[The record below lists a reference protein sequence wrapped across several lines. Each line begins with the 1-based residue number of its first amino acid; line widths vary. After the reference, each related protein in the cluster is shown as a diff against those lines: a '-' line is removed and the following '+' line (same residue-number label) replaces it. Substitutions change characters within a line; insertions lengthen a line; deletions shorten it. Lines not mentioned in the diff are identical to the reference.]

1 MGDDKDSQILRLT
14 EELAE
19 LQMLHD
25 GLLDHSDAIEEQL
38 GEQNATL
45 ERLSTQLS
53 HYLSPQIYDAIFTGR
68 SVAEISAS
76 RKKLTV
82 FFCDIVNF
90 TSITESMEP
99 EELSGMLNNYLS
111 ELTIIALAH
120 GATVDKYIG
129 DCIMAFFG
137 DPESQG
143 DKQDAQACVRMAI
156 AMQKRMGELA
166 EIWAAKGVD
175 EPFRLRIGINT
186 GYCTVGNFG
195 SSTRMD
201 YTAIGTQ
208 VNIAARLQGKA
219 DIGGILVSHA
229 TYALV
234 RDVFSLVER
243 EALQLKG
250 IAGSVRAYAVLDAGV
265 GVDGQ
270 IMIEHGEGFRVEAEL
285 GRLSPESRER
295 LAVIARDLLARVAQ
309 ES

>member
-1 MGDDKDSQILRLT
+1 
-14 EELAE
+14 
-19 LQMLHD
+19 
-25 GLLDHSDAIEEQL
+25 
-38 GEQNATL
+38 
-45 ERLSTQLS
+45 
-53 HYLSPQIYDAIFTGR
+53 
-68 SVAEISAS
+68 
-76 RKKLTV
+76 
-82 FFCDIVNF
+82 
-90 TSITESMEP
+90 
-99 EELSGMLNNYLS
+99 
-111 ELTIIALAH
+111 
-120 GATVDKYIG
+120 
-129 DCIMAFFG
+129 
-137 DPESQG
+137 
-143 DKQDAQACVRMAI
+143 
-156 AMQKRMGELA
+156 MGELA

-250 IAGSVRAYAVLDAGV
+250 IAGSVRAYAVLDAAV
-265 GVDGQ
+265 GVDGR

-295 LAVIARDLLARVAQ
+295 LAVIARDLLARVEQ
-309 ES
+309 PS

>member
-1 MGDDKDSQILRLT
+1 MADANASEILRLN
-14 EELAE
+14 EELSE
-19 LQMLHD
+19 LQIMHEA
-25 GLLDHSDAIEEQL
+25 LLDHSDAIEEQL

-53 HYLSPQIYDAIFTGR
+53 HYLSPQIYDALFTGR

-137 DPESQG
+137 DPETLG
-143 DKQDAQACVRMAI
+143 DKQDALACVRMSI

-166 EIWAAKGVD
+166 KVWSEKGVD
-175 EPFRLRIGINT
+175 QPFRLRIGVNT

-195 SSTRMD
+195 SSSRMD
-201 YTAIGTQ
+201 YTAIGSQ

-219 DIGGILVSHA
+219 DIGGILVSHS
-229 TYALV
+229 TYSLV
-234 RDVFSLVER
+234 REAFSLVER
-243 EALQLKG
+243 EPLQLKG
-250 IAGSVRAYAVLDAGV
+250 IAGSVRAYAVLDAAIGA
-265 GVDGQ
+265 DTQ
-270 IMIEHGEGFRVEAEL
+270 IMVEQGEGFRIEAEL
-285 GRLSPESRER
+285 GRMSADSRER
-295 LAVIARDLLARVAQ
+295 LANVARDLLARIEQ
-309 ES
+309 GQ

>member
-1 MGDDKDSQILRLT
+1 MQGEPEGKSGATDGPAAPRAGRAGHRHDRAALDSIPWR
-14 EELAE
+14 
-19 LQMLHD
+19 
-25 GLLDHSDAIEEQL
+25 
-38 GEQNATL
+38 

-53 HYLSPQIYDAIFTGR
+53 HYLSPQIYDALFTGR

-137 DPESQG
+137 DPETLG
-143 DKQDAQACVRMAI
+143 DKQDALACVRMSI

-166 EIWAAKGVD
+166 EVWTEKGVD
-175 EPFRLRIGINT
+175 QPFRLRIGVNT

-195 SSTRMD
+195 SSSRMD
-201 YTAIGTQ
+201 YRPSE
-208 VNIAARLQGKA
+208 AR
-219 DIGGILVSHA
+219 
-229 TYALV
+229 
-234 RDVFSLVER
+234 
-243 EALQLKG
+243 
-250 IAGSVRAYAVLDAGV
+250 
-265 GVDGQ
+265 
-270 IMIEHGEGFRVEAEL
+270 
-285 GRLSPESRER
+285 
-295 LAVIARDLLARVAQ
+295 
-309 ES
+309 